1 METQT
6 TVLNV
11 LVLAAFGLLTVVT
24 VGIIYL
30 SAADWRDRRRQ
41 EREQRSAKT
50 TKKRR

>member
-11 LVLAAFGLLTVVT
+11 LVLAAFSLLTVVT

-30 SAADWRDRRRQ
+30 SAAEWRDRRRQ
-41 EREQRSAKT
+41 EREQRSAKP
-50 TKKRR
+50 KKQR